1 MKKISF
7 LRITMLTTLAL
18 QNPKIYGDISS
29 DESMTQSMQNQEQN
43 PMLMI
48 EEPNQ
53 AVALMVQS
61 AEDTQATTDVIQD
74 LAQIAPQEVERII
87 QDEEDLN
94 ATFSSLKRFIAQKNR
109 EIDQLIDQNY
119 VDQTTIARLGV
130 ELAHTQSLL
139 EKYTAM
145 QRLKHKKNNKHETA
159 IKDALHKAEQG
170 VKLLYK
176 RAIKNINNGIR
187 PVMKQMSPKKTKK
200 RSKVHK
206 AVVNAANMSAHASA
220 MPE

>member
-1 MKKISF
+1 MKKLSF

-18 QNPKIYGDISS
+18 QNPKIYGDMSS
-29 DESMTQSMQNQEQN
+29 DESMTQSMQN

-53 AVALMVQS
+53 AVELIVQS
-61 AEDTQATTDVIQD
+61 AQDTQATTDVIQD
-74 LAQIAPQEVERII
+74 LAQIAPEELERII

-94 ATFSSLKRFIAQKNR
+94 ATFNSLKRFIAKKNR
-109 EIDQLIDQNY
+109 EIDQLIAQNY

-176 RAIKNINNGIR
+176 RAMKNMNNGIR
-187 PVMKQMSPKKTKK
+187 PVISSFKKNKK
-200 RSKVHK
+200 RSKVSK
-206 AVVNAANMSAHASA
+206 AVVSAANMSADTSA